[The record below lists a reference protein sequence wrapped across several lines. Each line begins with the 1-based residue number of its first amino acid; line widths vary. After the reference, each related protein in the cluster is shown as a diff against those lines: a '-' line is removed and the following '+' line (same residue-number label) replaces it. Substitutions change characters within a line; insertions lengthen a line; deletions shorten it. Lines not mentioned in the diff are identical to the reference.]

1 MSKDLAN
8 QAIKMGDAI
17 EVSVNSK
24 ERSVIWQEKYVTRTS
39 YDNEDTTNEYEFFLF
54 QLVNSYLKHRKV

>member
-1 MSKDLAN
+1 
-8 QAIKMGDAI
+8 MGDAI
-17 EVSVNSK
+17 ELSVNSK
-24 ERSVIWQEKYVTRTS
+24 EGNVIWQEKYVTRTS